1 MALGYQLPGTTIEEI
16 TRPGS
21 ANLSSSF
28 RLLAVVGQFNPKL
41 RIQAEALVKSNS
53 LLLGSGFTSNTLG
66 GAIVTSVFT
75 ITNTV
80 FLLGTSS
87 NGIFITT
94 DGGATYTNYTT
105 ANSTIPSNIVSNVY
119 YDSGKLFV
127 ATPSGLGISTDFGI
141 TFTTYNLSSSPALPS
156 SVVTDVVADGNNIFI
171 GTTNGVVVSYDNMAS
186 VIVYTASGAAETTTI
201 KTITDTTVSLQSK
214 NWLLSSTTTDYYV
227 WYNVGGGGVDP
238 AVVGRTGIEVS
249 LVAGSSASAVASAT
263 AAVLNGYNSGTV
275 FSTAVTGSTITVT
288 AVVAGDILI
297 GKDPTAGNTGW
308 VAPTVGVN
316 GSNSVAEI
324 TDLTFADAATGT
336 GATSNYY
343 NKYFLLEETGG
354 ASKYAIWFNADGVGT
369 APVVSGRTSVAV
381 AVTSGDTTTTIASS
395 VASAIGAL
403 SNISASSAL
412 GVVTVTQ
419 DNAGDCV
426 DISNSAISTETP
438 SLTISVTT
446 PGVSA
451 VKQVFDITSQG
462 EVVGLGGKYFYIDT
476 PATSYYV
483 WVNVNSSNVDPA
495 ISGKTGIPIAISS
508 GASAPTVASAINSAL
523 NAVNSG
529 GSFTSTVLTNVVTAV
544 CASIGHVSPDG
555 VDVNTGFTF
564 ATTVQGKNSGLLAN
578 NITFIR
584 KNGVNIYAGSAS
596 GIRYSLD
603 NGVTW
608 ANSYTTTEGLSANN
622 VHDISFVGTTYYVA
636 SSSGIDI
643 SINSGTSWS
652 ATPVTTATLKLS
664 TSNNYVYGATAT
676 GVYVSNDSGTTFSLK
691 TITDGLS
698 TNNVSTVRVNGYT
711 VYIGNQNGIDISVN
725 KDVVANG
732 AAGGV
737 KVYRIG
743 SLANMD
749 NFVDYTYNVSTGVIT
764 WKNNSTNLPV
774 PASTMYIDYEYNR
787 PSTDFNKSYTYDSYD
802 TFTQDWQFPAPGY
815 LGNQFVYLS
824 LQVLNLPRI
833 AIVPVPTTDTVS
845 DYLNALETIEQKS
858 IQDLV
863 VLSTDEAVQ
872 FQASFH
878 VQERSAPENAF
889 YRMYWT
895 GGPATFPLGDTI
907 TPSSLIGRKELVK
920 NRRTVFVNAPR
931 GNVRY
936 TDVSGASVVSQ
947 VDGAFIGGLICAYY
961 NAIPSGNPNVEI
973 LQKSL
978 PGFTLF
984 TSDFDNYYSKKR
996 LQAAGQASLYL
1007 LEPTG
1012 SIGIPRV
1019 IDDLASDSTTLE
1031 RQNPN
1036 ITRTMDYINMDVAF
1050 QIQSVFAGKLL
1061 IDPGSHVSNI
1071 AAFLN
1076 LLFKQYRSN
1085 KIIVSFKD
1093 ISASRSS
1100 ERADTILINYAW
1112 QGIYSHKYT
1121 KGTFYLDIPTAA

>member
-41 RIQAEALVKSNS
+41 RLTAEQLTKTNA
-53 LLLGSGFTSNTLG
+53 LLLSSGFSSDALG
-66 GAIVTSVFT
+66 GAIVTSIFT

-80 FLLGTSS
+80 FILGTSS
-87 NGIFITT
+87 NGIFVTSN
-94 DGGATYTNYTT
+94 GGVTYTNYTT
-105 ANSTIPSNIVSNVY
+105 LNSTIPSNIVSNVY

-141 TFTTYNLSSSPALPS
+141 TFTTYNLASTPALPS
-156 SVVTDVVADGNNIFI
+156 NVVTDVVADGNQIFI
-171 GTTNGVVVSYDNMAS
+171 ATTNGVVISYDNMSS
-186 VIVYTASGAAETTTI
+186 VIIYTASGAAETTTI
-201 KTITDTTVSLQSK
+201 TTITDTTVSLQSK
-214 NWLLSSTTTDYYV
+214 YWLQSTTTTDYYI

-238 AVVGRTGIEVS
+238 AIVGKTGIEVS

-263 AAVLNGYNSGTV
+263 AAVLNAYNSGTV
-275 FSTAVTGSTITVT
+275 FSTAVTGATLTVT
-288 AVVAGDILI
+288 SVVAGDIVI
-297 GKDPTAGNTGW
+297 GDDPTAGTTGW
-308 VAPTVGVN
+308 VAPTVTTN
-316 GSNSVAEI
+316 GANAVAEI
-324 TDLTFADAATGT
+324 TDVTFAAAATGT

-343 NKYFLLEETGG
+343 NKYFLLEEAGG
-354 ASKYAIWFNADGVGT
+354 AAKYAIWFNADGVGT
-369 APVVSGRTSVAV
+369 APIVSGRTSVAV
-381 AVTSGDTTTTIASS
+381 AVTTGDSVTDIALATS
-395 VASAIGAL
+395 VAINAL
-403 SNISASSAL
+403 ANISASAAL

-419 DNAGDCV
+419 DNAGNCV
-426 DISNSAISTETP
+426 DIANSAPATLVP
-438 SLTISVTT
+438 SLTILVTT
-446 PGVSA
+446 AGVSA
-451 VKQVFDITSQG
+451 VKQVFEITAQG
-462 EVVGLGGKYFYIDT
+462 EVLGLGGKYFYIDT
-476 PATSYYV
+476 PTLSYYV
-483 WVNVNSSNVDPA
+483 WLTVNSSNVDPA
-495 ISGKTGIPIAISS
+495 IAGKTGIQIAISS

-523 NAVNSG
+523 NLVNG
-529 GSFTSTVLTNVVTAV
+529 GLSFASTVLTNVVTAV
-544 CASIGHVSPDG
+544 RSVAGHVAADG
-555 VDVNTGFTF
+555 VDVNTGFSF
-564 ATTVQGKNSGLLAN
+564 ATTVQGKNSGLLSN

-584 KNGVNIYAGSAS
+584 KNGLGIYAGSAS

-608 ANSYTTTEGLSANN
+608 LNSYTTVEGLSANN
-622 VHDISFVGTTYYVA
+622 VKDIAFVGTNYYVA
-636 SSSGIDI
+636 STSGIDA

-652 ATPVTTATLKLS
+652 ATPVTTSTLKLS
-664 TSNNYVYGATAT
+664 ASNNYVYGATAT
-676 GVYVSNDSGTTFSLK
+676 GVYVSNDSGNTFTLK

-698 TNNVSTVRVNGYT
+698 TNNVTTVKVNGYT
-711 VYIGNQNGIDISVN
+711 VYVGTQNGLDVSVN
-725 KDVVANG
+725 KDTLVHG
-732 AAGGV
+732 AEGGIRI
-737 KVYRIG
+737 YRIG

-749 NFVDYTYNVSTGVIT
+749 NFVDYTYDVGTGVIT
-764 WKNNSTNLPV
+764 WKNTSTNLPV
-774 PASTMYIDYEYNR
+774 PTSSIYVDYEYNR

-802 TFTQDWQFPAPGY
+802 TFTQDWQFPGAGY

-833 AIVPVPTTDTVS
+833 AIVPVPTTDTIS
-845 DYLNALETIEQKS
+845 DYFNALETIEQKS

-863 VLSTDEAVQ
+863 VLNTDESVQ

-878 VQERSAPENAF
+878 AQERSAPENAF

-895 GGPATFPLGDTI
+895 GGPANYPLGDTL
-907 TPSSLIGRKELVK
+907 TPNSLIGRKEIVK
-920 NRRTVFVNAPR
+920 SRRTVFVNAPR

-936 TDVSGASVVSQ
+936 TDVTGASITSQ
-947 VDGAFIGGLICAYY
+947 VDGAFIGGLVCAYY

-1012 SIGIPRV
+1012 TIGIPRV
-1019 IDDLASDSTTLE
+1019 IDDLASDSTTIE

-1061 IDPGSHVSNI
+1061 VDPGSHVSNI
-1071 AAFLN
+1071 ASFLN

-1100 ERADTILINYAW
+1100 ERPDTILINYAW

>member
-41 RIQAEALVKSNS
+41 RLQAEQLVKSNT
-53 LLLGSGFTSNTLG
+53 LLLGSGFTTNALS
-66 GAIVTSVFT
+66 GAIVTSIFT
-75 ITNTV
+75 LTNTV
-80 FLLGTSS
+80 FILGTSS
-87 NGIFITT
+87 NGIFVTNN
-94 DGGATYTNYTT
+94 GGATYTNYTT
-105 ANSTIPSNIVSNVY
+105 VNSTIPSNIISNIY

-141 TFTTYNLSSSPALPS
+141 TFTTYNLSSTPALPS
-156 SVVTDVVADGNNIFI
+156 NVVTDVVADGNNIFI
-171 GTTNGVVVSYDNMAS
+171 GTTNGVVISYDNMAS
-186 VIVYTASGAAETTTI
+186 VIIYTASGAAEVTTI
-201 KTITDTTVSLQSK
+201 TTITDTTVSLQSK
-214 NWLLSSTTTDYYV
+214 SWLLSSTAVNYYV

-238 AVVGRTGIEVS
+238 ALVGKTGIEVS
-249 LVAGSSASAVASAT
+249 LVAGSTASAVASAT
-263 AAVLNGYNSGTV
+263 AAVLNAYNNGTV

-297 GKDPTAGNTGW
+297 GNDPTAGTTGW
-308 VAPTVGVN
+308 VAPTVSTN
-316 GSNSVAEI
+316 GANAIAEI
-324 TDLTFADAATGT
+324 TDVTLAAAATGT
-336 GATSNYY
+336 GATSNYF
-343 NKYFLLEETGG
+343 NKYFLMEETGG
-354 ASKYAIWFNADGVGT
+354 AAKYAIWFNADGVGT
-369 APVVSGRTSVAV
+369 APIVSGRTSVAV
-381 AVTSGDTTTTIASS
+381 AVTTGDTVTTIA
-395 VASAIGAL
+395 AATAAAITAL
-403 SNISASSAL
+403 PNITASSAL

-419 DNAGDCV
+419 DNTGACT
-426 DISNSAISTETP
+426 DIVNSAIATAVP
-438 SLTISVTT
+438 SFTVLVTT
-446 PGVSA
+446 AGVSA
-451 VKQVFDITSQG
+451 VRQVFDITSQG
-462 EVVGLGGKYFYIDT
+462 EVVSLGGKYFFIDT
-476 PATSYYV
+476 PTIPYYV
-483 WVNVNSSNVDPA
+483 WITVNSSNVDPA
-495 ISGKTGIPIAISS
+495 IANRTGISIALTA
-508 GASAPTVASAINSAL
+508 GASAPTVASAINTAL
-523 NAVNSG
+523 NTVNAG
-529 GSFTSTVLTNVVTAV
+529 LSFTSTVLTNVVTATR
-544 CASIGHVSPDG
+544 AAIGHVEPDG

-578 NITFIR
+578 NISFIR
-584 KNGVNIYAGSAS
+584 KNGLNIYAGSVS

-608 ANSYTTTEGLSANN
+608 LNSYTTTEGLSSNN
-622 VHDISFVGTTYYVA
+622 VKDIGFVGTTYYVA
-636 SSSGIDI
+636 STSGIDI
-643 SINSGTSWS
+643 SINSGTSW
-652 ATPVTTATLKLS
+652 AITPVTTSTLKLS
-664 TSNNYVYGATAT
+664 TNNNYVYGATAT
-676 GVYVSNDSGTTFSLK
+676 GVYVSNDSGATFSLK
-691 TITDGLS
+691 TISDGLS
-698 TNNVSTVRVNGYT
+698 TNNITTVKVNGYT
-711 VYIGNQNGIDISVN
+711 VYVGNQNGLDISVN
-725 KDVVANG
+725 KDTVVNG

-749 NFVDYTYNVSTGVIT
+749 NFVDYTYNAANGVIT
-764 WKNNSTNLPV
+764 WKNTSTNLPV
-774 PASTMYIDYEYNR
+774 PGTNMFVDYEYNR

-833 AIVPVPTTDTVS
+833 AIVPVPVTDTVS
-845 DYLNALETIEQKS
+845 DYFAALEVVEQKS

-863 VLSTDEAVQ
+863 VLNTDEAVQ

-895 GGPATFPLGDTI
+895 GGPANFPLGDTI

-936 TDVSGASVVSQ
+936 TDVTGASIQSQ
-947 VDGAFIGGLICAYY
+947 VDGAFIGGLVCAYY

-973 LQKSL
+973 LQKLL

-996 LQAAGQASLYL
+996 LTAGGQASLYL

-1019 IDDLASDSTTLE
+1019 IDDLATDSTTIE

-1100 ERADTILINYAW
+1100 ERPDTILINYAW